1 VATIKKIAAGRNYRK
16 MAMESEREP
25 EGRRDPFGP
34 PGVTYSDLNIP
45 DFVDGKGAKDYFDE
59 NDAHVILEKDNTGL
73 FPNLEYHRW
82 KQPVEVITQD
92 GRAIKGRVRFS
103 FPSQGAI
110 IIIPS

>member
-1 VATIKKIAAGRNYRK
+1 MATIKKIAAGRNYRLTEE
-16 MAMESEREP
+16 ATVQGSE
-25 EGRRDPFGP
+25 
-34 PGVTYSDLNIP
+34 VTYSDLPIP
-45 DFVDGKGAKDYFDE
+45 NFVGGKPAEKYFDE
-59 NDAHVILEKDNTGL
+59 HDALVILEKDNTGL